1 MLGAV
6 LESREQTPATLLVEA
21 ESALVASQVD
31 TARALAAQAV
41 AIAEAA
47 GDAVMHARAS
57 TVLARVLYVR
67 HDIAEAM
74 SCVLTAI
81 DLSTAMD
88 DLPTLAKAHHVAA
101 RILVDTGDTT
111 GGLEEG
117 VAAMEAAEACG
128 DLEAITAAARAMCHV
143 YAALRQWDRALAFAE
158 RYHEATRLLGEP
170 TAECSAIDTV
180 SYCYSGMAVEATE
193 RGDHDQA
200 AELHEHAVVLSR
212 WAMLMA
218 REAGARRTEATAVA
232 NLAESLAACGRPQ
245 EGLDLLDGW
254 RADPTLDT
262 VPTIGHHRQTRGI
275 ILLALGRRDEAAR
288 LLEVSIAEAPTRTHE
303 IHARRALASLLE
315 DTGDVAGA
323 LDHYKR
329 MFSLVTEQASERAQL
344 AAGVAAVRLETAQAQ
359 ARALALANEAAD
371 LHEHSEKLRRQAME
385 DPLTGL
391 PNRRRLDELLASDL
405 TTSSV
410 VILDVDHFKHVNDD
424 HSHLVGDAVLRVLAD
439 LMRRSCR
446 QGDIVARFG
455 GEEFAMV
462 MRGAS
467 REGALALAERTRR
480 SVETYD
486 WGSLAPGL
494 AVTASFGAA
503 LGTEASSSIELLAL
517 ADSRLR
523 SAKSAGR
530 NRVVGPPAL
539 TAP

>member
-1 MLGAV
+1 MLGSV
-6 LESREQTPATLLVEA
+6 LESRERTPAALLVDA
-21 ESALVASQVD
+21 ESALVASDVD
-31 TARALAAQAV
+31 TAKGLAAQAV

-47 GDAVMHARAS
+47 GDAVMHARAI

-117 VAAMEAAEACG
+117 VAAMEAADSCG
-128 DLEAITAAARAMCHV
+128 DLEAISAAARAMCNV
-143 YAALRQWDRALAFAE
+143 YAALRQWERALTFAE
-158 RYHEATRLLGEP
+158 RYHEATRLLGDP
-170 TAECSAIDTV
+170 TSECSAIDTV
-180 SYCYSGMAVEATE
+180 SFCYGGMASEAAE
-193 RGDHDQA
+193 RGDHEQA
-200 AELHEHAVVLSR
+200 AELHEHTVVLSR

-232 NLAESLAACGRPQ
+232 NLAESLADCGRPQ
-245 EGLDLLDGW
+245 EGLDLLDSW
-254 RADPTLDT
+254 PADPTRDT

-275 ILLALGRRDEAAR
+275 ILLALGRREEAAELLR
-288 LLEVSIAEAPTRTHE
+288 LSIAEAPTRSHE
-303 IHARRALASLLE
+303 INARRALASLLE
-315 DTGDVAGA
+315 DTGDLSGA
-323 LDHYKR
+323 LTHYKR
-329 MFSLVTEQASERAQL
+329 MLALLSDQASERAQL

-371 LHEHSEKLRRQAME
+371 LHENSEKLRRQAME

-410 VILDVDHFKHVNDD
+410 VILDVDHFKRVNDD
-424 HSHLVGDAVLRVLAD
+424 HSHLVGDSVLRVLAG
-439 LMRRSCR
+439 LMRGSCR
-446 QGDIVARFG
+446 QGDTVARFG

-462 MRGAS
+462 MRGVS
-467 REGALALAERTRR
+467 REGAIALAERTRQA
-480 SVETYD
+480 VEGYD
-486 WGSLAPGL
+486 WASLAPGI

-503 LGTEASSSIELLAL
+503 LGTEATTSIELLAL

-523 SAKSAGR
+523 AAKAAGR
-530 NRVVGPPAL
+530 NRVVGPPA
-539 TAP
+539 